1 MTDNG
6 ILNPHFVSTRVLHLQ
21 RNLARGQVLSR
32 GSRLQTSDFRL
43 LNTVRL
49 AFFRPADY
57 NKFRI
62 SAHNLKGADPMSH
75 SLRLLVRGALLL
87 AIGALSQ
94 QLRLVLPLPVP
105 VMTLLIGTLVNAVL
119 VLAGR
124 YTTRLLAW
132 VICVALAVI
141 AFFQGHI
148 LGPVV
153 PVIALGNGMYVE
165 LTRSFTRGPVLFL
178 GAPLGKAVVLGI
190 SMVGALHLL
199 QLPWAAISKTLALFL
214 PLQLA
219 TGILGLFL
227 AKGVEKRLQRNA
239 PAPQP
244 PSKRKSKGKQKKK

>member
-1 MTDNG
+1 
-6 ILNPHFVSTRVLHLQ
+6 
-21 RNLARGQVLSR
+21 
-32 GSRLQTSDFRL
+32 
-43 LNTVRL
+43 
-49 AFFRPADY
+49 
-57 NKFRI
+57 
-62 SAHNLKGADPMSH
+62 MSH
-75 SLRLLVRGALLL
+75 SLRLLVRGGLLL

-165 LTRSFTRGPVLFL
+165 LTRSFNRGPVLFL
-178 GAPLGKAVVLGI
+178 GAPLGKAVVLPGFWR
-190 SMVGALHLL
+190 SLSGDTRKGTSPVSRLERHGVRF
-199 QLPWAAISKTLALFL
+199 PGTRAASERET
-214 PLQLA
+214 
-219 TGILGLFL
+219 
-227 AKGVEKRLQRNA
+227 RHNDY
-239 PAPQP
+239 
-244 PSKRKSKGKQKKK
+244 S

>member
-1 MTDNG
+1 MTANG

-62 SAHNLKGADPMSH
+62 SAHTLKGADSMSH

-165 LTRSFTRGPVLFL
+165 LTRSFIRGPALFL
-178 GAPLGKAVVLGI
+178 GAPLGKALVLGI
-190 SMVGALHLL
+190 GMVGAFHLL

-219 TGILGLFL
+219 TGILGLML
-227 AKGVEKRLQRNA
+227 AKGVEKRLQGTV
-239 PAPQP
+239 PASPS
-244 PSKRKSKGKQKKK
+244 PSKKKSKGKQKKK